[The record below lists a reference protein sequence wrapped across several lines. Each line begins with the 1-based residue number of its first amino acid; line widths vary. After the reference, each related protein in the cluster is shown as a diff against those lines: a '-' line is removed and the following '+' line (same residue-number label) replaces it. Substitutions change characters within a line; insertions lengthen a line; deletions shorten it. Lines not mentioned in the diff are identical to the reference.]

1 MKVYTIVLQYLRYY
15 LLSENVR
22 YQDVF
27 ICKYFRK
34 FTLFIDVSYTME
46 VCECVEDSFSGSIK
60 IRNSLPFKRPF
71 GKIEERRILFLFL
84 KKSF

>member
-1 MKVYTIVLQYLRYY
+1 
-15 LLSENVR
+15 
-22 YQDVF
+22 
-27 ICKYFRK
+27 
-34 FTLFIDVSYTME
+34 ME